1 MYRCLGMLLQR
12 VNDASYVQQKLNLMD
27 NHANFTDAQ
36 NRVGLAK
43 ALGME
48 GVIENSFRKGQV
60 LCVDFLHQHAIFPL
74 TNCDNL
80 NPEKVI
86 RQRNLVVFITFLASD
101 FCNLCS
107 LC

>member
-80 NPEKVI
+80 NPEKAKEPCGFYNFLGI
-86 RQRNLVVFITFLASD
+86 RFLQ
-101 FCNLCS
+101 FM
-107 LC
+107 